1 MRPVSGTKAHETD
14 MQEIHDTA
22 TELDIAVKTPSGAM
36 GEKDQHSVKDGDH
49 VDTNTTNSNKVG
61 EPLDACSSKN
71 ITYEGY
77 QDSALVASGGYK
89 TWTTLQTVNGTKTHE
104 TEVQEIDDAAT
115 ELDSVVKTLIG
126 LRGGKDKHS
135 IFKGDQV
142 NTKTATSNTVCEPTE
157 SDVCVLVQELNSDKF
172 YYMTTSGDIRPPNT
186 PR

>member
-36 GEKDQHSVKDGDH
+36 GEKDQHSVKNGDH
-49 VDTNTTNSNKVG
+49 VDTNTTNSNEVG
-61 EPLDACSSKN
+61 EPLDACSSKD
-71 ITYEGY
+71 ITYRGY
-77 QDSALVASGGYK
+77 QDSALVASGGHK

-104 TEVQEIDDAAT
+104 TEVQGIYDAAT
-115 ELDSVVKTLIG
+115 ELDSVVKTLSG
-126 LRGGKDKHS
+126 VRGGKDKHS

-142 NTKTATSNTVCEPTE
+142 NTKIATSNTVCEPTE
-157 SDVCVLVQELNSDKF
+157 SDVCVLVQELNSDRF
-172 YYMTTSGDIRPPNT
+172 YYMTTSGVIRPPNI